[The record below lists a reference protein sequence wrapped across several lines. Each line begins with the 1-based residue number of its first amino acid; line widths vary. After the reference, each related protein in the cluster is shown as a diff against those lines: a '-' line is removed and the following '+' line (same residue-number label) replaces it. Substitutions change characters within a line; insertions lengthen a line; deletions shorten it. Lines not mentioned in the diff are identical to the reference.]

1 MTNITFSVDDDL
13 HRRMK
18 KHPEIKWTEIL
29 RKSIREYLEE
39 IERPYSKTTDEI
51 AEELGE
57 DFLIFKDEFTHEED
71 LEYQKKIAEL
81 EKERLIAIK
90 SQEKG

>member
-29 RKSIREYLEE
+29 RKRIREYLEE

-51 AEELGE
+51 AKELGE
-57 DFLIFKDEFTHEED
+57 EFLILKDEFTHEED
-71 LEYQKKIAEL
+71 VEYQRRMAGL
-81 EKERLIAIK
+81 EKERLIVIK